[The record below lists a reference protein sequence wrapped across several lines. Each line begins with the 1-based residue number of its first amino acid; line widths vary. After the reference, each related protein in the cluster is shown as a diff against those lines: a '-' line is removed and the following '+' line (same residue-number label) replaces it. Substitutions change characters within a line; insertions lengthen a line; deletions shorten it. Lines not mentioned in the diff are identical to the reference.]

1 MQIIINILFY
11 SSIYILISY
20 SFSLIYCTTKA
31 FHIAHASI
39 ITFGAFFTY
48 SFYYQSKMSI
58 FIAIPIA
65 ILLSVLISLLI
76 ELFIYKPLRS
86 KSISSLLLLIS
97 SIAINLILQNFI
109 SIIWGD
115 DTKSIRFGNIKVG
128 HEFLGAYIT
137 NLQVISIVISIVL
150 FLFIILLFSKTKLNR
165 QIRAVSSNEQLAN
178 ISGINPN
185 RVIFWTFLFSSSFA
199 AIAGI
204 LIACDNGLTPT
215 MGFNFLLYGIVVMII
230 GGVGSIWGLAGGALL
245 LATAQHLGAYYI
257 DSKWIDAIAY
267 LILILFLIWK
277 PLGFSGQHLKK
288 SEI

>member
-1 MQIIINILFY
+1 
-11 SSIYILISY
+11 
-20 SFSLIYCTTKA
+20 
-31 FHIAHASI
+31 
-39 ITFGAFFTY
+39 
-48 SFYYQSKMSI
+48 MSI